1 MIEIGEQ
8 APDFTLPVTGGGTL
22 RLAALAPKQV
32 VLFFYP
38 KDDTPSCTTEAVD
51 FSARAKAFARAG
63 AKLVGI
69 SKDSPRRHDN
79 FRKKHGLTVTLV
91 SDAESDTC
99 ERYGVWGDKVLFGRA
114 YQGIIRTTVLIGGD
128 GRVRRVWS
136 PVRVAGHVDEV
147 LAAVKA
153 A

>member
-1 MIEIGEQ
+1 MIDIGDE
-8 APDFTLPVTGGGTL
+8 APDFTLPVTGGGAL
-22 RLAALAPKQV
+22 HLASLYPKQV

-38 KDDTPSCTTEAVD
+38 KDDTPTCTTEALD
-51 FSARAKAFARAG
+51 FSARATAFARAG
-63 AKLVGI
+63 ARLVGL

-79 FRKKHGLTVTLV
+79 FRKKHGLAVTLV